1 MYNPHYDRVLAY
13 VHKMGHDR
21 AGAWFTSGDCARA
34 TKMAIPTARKYLRQ
48 IAGQY
53 ENLID
58 VTHEEYR
65 SNVSVQLFRVHEVK

>member
-1 MYNPHYDRVLAY
+1 MYNPHYDKVLEY
-13 VHKMGHDR
+13 VHSMGHSR
-21 AGAWFTSGDCARA
+21 AGKWFTAGDCARA
-34 TKMAIPTARKYLRQ
+34 KKMAIPTARKYLRQ